1 MAISQYHQQYIDQSD
16 DEIQKKADVK
26 EAELDAIFQ
35 KVNLATTN
43 ETAKV
48 AVLGCGDK
56 RLIEHHHRLFSKFL
70 NKPVDLYTFD
80 VEIEHMQGEK
90 NVILH
95 DCTLPLPNPPYDI
108 TYGHVVLKFVPR
120 EKQYD
125 LIRAS
130 YDALN
135 PGGLAIHVLDE
146 GDYKNGEVPL
156 EDYKSKLRAEGIN
169 FIEVPIKYG
178 LALVLKK

>member
-16 DEIQKKADVK
+16 EEIQKKADVK
-26 EAELDAIFQ
+26 EKELVAIFN
-35 KVNLATTN
+35 KIRLATSG
-43 ETAKV
+43 ESVKI
-48 AVLGCGDK
+48 AVLGCGDR
-56 RLIEHHHRLFSKFL
+56 RLIEHHRRIFSKLL

-80 VEIEHMQGEK
+80 VAIEHMQGEK

-95 DCTLPLPNPPYDI
+95 DCILPLPNPPYDI
-108 TYGHVVLKFVPR
+108 TYGHVVLKFVSK

-125 LIRAS
+125 LIKSS
-130 YDALN
+130 YEALN

-146 GDYKNGEVPL
+146 GDYKNSEVPL
-156 EDYKSKLRAEGIN
+156 KDYESKLKDEGIN